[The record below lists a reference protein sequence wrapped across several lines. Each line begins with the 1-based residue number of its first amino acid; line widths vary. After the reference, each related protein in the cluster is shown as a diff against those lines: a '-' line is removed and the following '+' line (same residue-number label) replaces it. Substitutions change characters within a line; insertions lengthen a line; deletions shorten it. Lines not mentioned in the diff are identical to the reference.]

1 MENSI
6 NFYEVVTKC
15 GHVGRSYYIP
25 ITFGVSAENGKE
37 AAAVARDIGR
47 VKHDHKDAILSV
59 KQIDEDRYWEIIEEN
74 NNDPYITC
82 KSKHDQ
88 KRILD
93 SIMYRFVKDPHNEKP
108 KYDKAERRAI
118 VKYKLK
124 RNEIRERLA
133 WYD

>member
-37 AAAVARDIGR
+37 AAAAARDIGR